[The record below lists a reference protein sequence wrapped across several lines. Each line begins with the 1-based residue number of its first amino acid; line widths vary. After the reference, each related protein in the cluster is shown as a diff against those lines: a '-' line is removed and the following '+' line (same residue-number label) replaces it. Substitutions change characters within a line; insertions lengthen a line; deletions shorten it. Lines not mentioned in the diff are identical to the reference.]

1 MAQEEINI
9 LSVRGGLLFQPD
21 VGKKE
26 AKMKARIMI
35 WLSSMVIGL
44 AVCNDILAA
53 EVGKAIF
60 KDTQGK
66 SIGSAMLFETANG
79 VLIETNLTNLPPG
92 PHGFHIHQ
100 IGRCDLADGFKS
112 AGSHYSPNKREH
124 GLIVTG
130 GPHAGDMP
138 NQFVGSDGK
147 LQSHIL
153 NTDISLAPSET
164 SIFKNDGTA
173 LVIHAKADDYRSQPA
188 GDAGD
193 RIACAVIERS
203 GG

>member
-1 MAQEEINI
+1 
-9 LSVRGGLLFQPD
+9 
-21 VGKKE
+21 
-26 AKMKARIMI
+26 MKAVLMI
-35 WLSSMVIGL
+35 RLSAMVVGML
-44 AVCNDILAA
+44 AVNDILAA
-53 EVGKAIF
+53 EVGKAVF
-60 KDTQGK
+60 KDAQGK
-66 SIGSAMLFETANG
+66 SIGSAMLFETPNG
-79 VLIETNLTNLPPG
+79 VLIETDLTNLPPG

-100 IGRCDLADGFKS
+100 IGRCDPADGFKS

-124 GLIVTG
+124 GFTVTG

-147 LQSHIL
+147 LHSHVL

-164 SIFKNDGTA
+164 SIFKSDGTA
-173 LVIHAKADDYRSQPA
+173 LVVHAKADDYRSQPA

-193 RIACAVIERS
+193 RIACAVIEHS

>member
-1 MAQEEINI
+1 
-9 LSVRGGLLFQPD
+9 
-21 VGKKE
+21 
-26 AKMKARIMI
+26 MKAVVMV
-35 WLSSMVIGL
+35 WLTGVLMAPIG
-44 AVCNDILAA
+44 VNDILAT
-53 EVGKAIF
+53 EIGKAVF

-66 SIGSAMLFETANG
+66 SIGSAILLETPNG
-79 VLIETNLTNLPPG
+79 VLIQTDLTNLPPG

-100 IGRCDLADGFKS
+100 IGRCDHADGFKS

-124 GLIVTG
+124 GLNVTG

-147 LQSHIL
+147 LQSHVL
-153 NTDISLAPSET
+153 STDISLAPSET
-164 SIFKNDGTA
+164 SIFKNEGTA
-173 LVIHAKADDYRSQPA
+173 LVIHARADDYRSQPA